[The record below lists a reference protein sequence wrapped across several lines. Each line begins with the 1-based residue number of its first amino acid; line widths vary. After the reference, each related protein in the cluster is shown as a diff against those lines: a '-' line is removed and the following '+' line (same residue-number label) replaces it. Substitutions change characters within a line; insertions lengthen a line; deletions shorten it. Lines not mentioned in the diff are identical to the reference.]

1 MALNLERINVTIG
14 ITEEIY
20 DYYKIKAS
28 RNGTD
33 MDTQLILTLIENMN
47 SEQFTKEIPQK

>member
-1 MALNLERINVTIG
+1 MAGNQERINVTIG

-20 DYYKIKAS
+20 DYYKLKAS
-28 RNGTD
+28 RYGTD

-47 SEQFTKEIPQK
+47 SEQFTKEIPLK

>member
-1 MALNLERINVTIG
+1 MTVNQDRINVTIG

-33 MDTQLILTLIENMN
+33 IDTQLILTLIENMK
-47 SEQFTKEIPQK
+47 SEQYTKEISVK